1 MLLVGAG
8 CGSSSSSSGL
18 TTDGGTTDGGAN
30 QADVTVQQT
39 NLVTDVAAGGGARVD
54 PNLVNPWGIAASG
67 QGPFWI
73 SDNGKGLASVFD
85 SSGTETRTAVTIPAP
100 TGSTSS
106 TSAPTGAVFNIDTSR
121 FKGDIF
127 LFATEDGTIAGWQ
140 SGNVASIRVDK
151 SQAGAIYKGLTIAN
165 NKIYAA
171 NFNAGTIDM
180 FDTNFADAGTL
191 TDSNMPTGFAPFNI
205 ARIGT
210 KVYVSFAKQDA
221 NKKDDV
227 AGVGNGFIDVIDP
240 LTNQMT
246 RLVSNDALNSP
257 WGMALAPTNFGAA
270 SDMLLV
276 GNFGDGLIHVFDPT
290 SGARVGQLQK
300 SGAPLIIEG
309 LWGLAFGNDG
319 AAGPLNTLFF
329 TAGPGDEQHGLF
341 GKLEVSP

>member
-1 MLLVGAG
+1 
-8 CGSSSSSSGL
+8 
-18 TTDGGTTDGGAN
+18 
-30 QADVTVQQT
+30 
-39 NLVTDVAAGGGARVD
+39 
-54 PNLVNPWGIAASG
+54 
-67 QGPFWI
+67 
-73 SDNGKGLASVFD
+73 
-85 SSGTETRTAVTIPAP
+85 
-100 TGSTSS
+100 
-106 TSAPTGAVFNIDTSR
+106 
-121 FKGDIF
+121 
-127 LFATEDGTIAGWQ
+127 
-140 SGNVASIRVDK
+140 
-151 SQAGAIYKGLTIAN
+151 
-165 NKIYAA
+165 
-171 NFNAGTIDM
+171 
-180 FDTNFADAGTL
+180 
-191 TDSNMPTGFAPFNI
+191 MPTGFAPFNI